1 MAADGHIN
9 IDTKI
14 DGSGFQSGLK
24 KLGGMA
30 SKTLSAM
37 TKLIGGAA
45 TALGGAAVAG
55 VKYNAQME
63 QYITSFGTMLGGAE
77 KAQSLVSQLKK
88 YAAETPFE
96 FSDLAKGA
104 QTLLSFGV
112 ASKDVMGTLKM
123 LGDISQ
129 GNTEKFN
136 SLALVF
142 GQVSSAGKLSGQD
155 LLQMINAGYNP
166 LNNILPKVNA
176 NMSEWKQKALSAGMT
191 EKAWN
196 KIAAD
201 GKVTMSELR
210 DIMSAG
216 AISIDDV
223 KEAFQDA
230 TSKGGLFYGS
240 MEAQSKT
247 FSGQLSTLKDNVM
260 QFLGD
265 LTNGLENSLK
275 DTALPMVNGWMEQL
289 QKAFSTGGVSGVASA
304 FGNVLAQAVQQ
315 IAQSAP
321 KVIGLATTLIS
332 SFVDGIDKNSMQIS
346 SAGSKLIVSFVQ
358 AIVDTLPK
366 LIDTGTFLIDSI
378 LMGVAESFP
387 KLATEIGQAIP
398 EIVND
403 FVQMLP
409 ALVYVGMQFITYL
422 LEGLADSMPDLIE
435 GASNMVYRLVRVI
448 IANAPQLAQAA
459 VKLAAAFYTSLMQQN
474 PPAGIALTL
483 FGAFKGLSGTA
494 KMFSGVADGI
504 EKISKAGSLL
514 DRIKSPIDMIMGSA
528 GKMSGVF
535 STITSGLST
544 GFHLAGS
551 ALSSFF
557 SVLAANP
564 IILIIAAVAALVA
577 GIVILWNTNEGFRN
591 AVIGAWN
598 AIASTAQNVF
608 GAIAGFFTNTL
619 PAAWNSVVSFF
630 NEIPAWWIGLWTQ
643 VGQFFTNIWNSII
656 GFFTTTIPAW
666 IASIGQWFQQ
676 LPYNLGFLLGQ
687 AVKAVMNFGVS
698 VWNWITNTLPQII
711 QGIIQWFQQLPGRIW
726 AFLVQ
731 IVTNIGTW
739 GSNMWNYLSVQIPKI
754 INGIGTWFSQLPGKI
769 WTWLLNTIAKI
780 GQWGSNMW
788 NAATSAA
795 SRTISAV
802 GNWFSQLPG
811 RIWNFLTQVI
821 KNIGSWGS
829 SLWNTATSAVSNVV
843 KGIIQWFQRLPGNML
858 NIGRNIITGI
868 WNGITSGASW
878 LWGKIKGF
886 CNDFIQGFKDG
897 LGIHSPS
904 KLFADEVG
912 KFVPPGI
919 SIGVDK
925 AMPGT
930 IASLRAQISEMM
942 AQAREAIAAEQA
954 RVSASFGASVQY
966 QVALAGGYAT
976 TDDGSVETPKFV
988 VENHISMNDREFA
1001 VAAGPAIAKQLGFEG

>member
-24 KLGGMA
+24 KLGDMA
-30 SKTLSAM
+30 SKTLGAM

-96 FSDLAKGA
+96 FSDLAKGT

-112 ASKDVMGTLKM
+112 ASKDVMDTLKM

-289 QKAFSTGGVSGVASA
+289 QKAFSTGGVSGVVSA
-304 FGNVLAQAVQQ
+304 FGNVLAQAATTIAQKAPDIINLGVSLIQSFVSGLEQNSTQ
-315 IAQSAP
+315 IANAAYSIISA
-321 KVIGLATTLIS
+321 L
-332 SFVDGIDKNSMQIS
+332 VDGIIS
-346 SAGSKLIVSFVQ
+346 L
-358 AIVDTLPK
+358 
-366 LIDTGTFLIDSI
+366 
-378 LMGVAESFP
+378 
-387 KLATEIGQAIP
+387 
-398 EIVND
+398 
-403 FVQMLP
+403 LP
-409 ALVYVGMQFITYL
+409 ALGNLALKLILAISQN
-422 LEGLADSMPDLIE
+422 LADHADQIVSGATQLVSMLVNGLIQ
-435 GASNMVYRLVRVI
+435 A
-448 IANAPQLAQAA
+448 APQLAQAA
-459 VKLAAAFYTSLMQQN
+459 VKLAAAFYSSLMQQN

-483 FGAFKGLSGTA
+483 LGAFKGLEGVSGIFDKVA
-494 KMFSGVADGI
+494 SGM
-504 EKISKAGSLL
+504 ETISKAGGLIG
-514 DRIKSPIDMIMGSA
+514 RIKDPIETIAKSAGTMGSIFA
-528 GKMSGVF
+528 EASSGIA
-535 STITSGLST
+535 SGIKLIGSGLSSV
-544 GFHLAGS
+544 F
-551 ALSSFF
+551 SF
-557 SVLAANP
+557 LAANP
-564 IILIIAAVAALVA
+564 IVLIIAGVVALVA
-577 GIVILWNTNEGFRN
+577 AIVTLWNTNEGFRN
-591 AVIGAWN
+591 AIIGAWN
-598 AIASTAQNVF
+598 AI
-608 GAIAGFFTNTL
+608 
-619 PAAWNSVVSFF
+619 VSFF
-630 NEIPAWWIGLWTQ
+630 SSIPEWWNGIWTQ
-643 VGQFFTNIWNSII
+643 VGQFFTNVWNSII
-656 GFFTTTIPAW
+656 GFFTQTIPSW
-666 IASIGQWFQQ
+666 INSIIQWFQQ
-676 LPYNLGFLLGQ
+676 LPYNIGLALGT
-687 AVKAVMNFGVS
+687 AVKAVMDFGVS

-726 AFLVQ
+726 TFLTQV
-731 IVTNIGTW
+731 VTSIGNW
-739 GSNMWNYLSVQIPKI
+739 GSNMWSYLSAEIPKI
-754 INGIGTWFSQLPGKI
+754 ITGI
-769 WTWLLNTIAKI
+769 
-780 GQWGSNMW
+780 
-788 NAATSAA
+788 
-795 SRTISAV
+795 

-811 RIWNFLTQVI
+811 RIWNFLTQVV

-843 KGIIQWFQRLPGNML
+843 KGIIQWFQQLPGNML

-868 WNGITSGASW
+868 WNGIKNGASW

-886 CNDFIQGFKDG
+886 CNDFIQGFKSG

-976 TDDGSVETPKFV
+976 TDDGNIKTPKFV

>member
-9 IDTKI
+9 FDTKI
-14 DGSGFQSGLK
+14 DGSGFHSGLK
-24 KLGGMA
+24 KLGDMA
-30 SKTLSAM
+30 SKTLGAM

-45 TALGGAAVAG
+45 TAIGGAAVAG
-55 VKYNAQME
+55 IKYNAQME
-63 QYITSFGTMLGGAE
+63 QYITSFGTMLGSAE

-289 QKAFSTGGVSGVASA
+289 QKAFSTGGVSGVVSA
-304 FGNVLAQAVQQ
+304 FGNVLAQAATTIAQKAPDIINLGVSLIQSFVSGLEQNSTQ
-315 IAQSAP
+315 IANAAYSIISA
-321 KVIGLATTLIS
+321 L
-332 SFVDGIDKNSMQIS
+332 VDGIIS
-346 SAGSKLIVSFVQ
+346 LLPVLGNLALKLIF
-358 AIVDTLPK
+358 AI
-366 LIDTGTFLIDSI
+366 S
-378 LMGVAESFP
+378 
-387 KLATEIGQAIP
+387 Q
-398 EIVND
+398 N
-403 FVQMLP
+403 
-409 ALVYVGMQFITYL
+409 
-422 LEGLADSMPDLIE
+422 LADHADQIVSGATQLVSMLVNGLIQ
-435 GASNMVYRLVRVI
+435 A
-448 IANAPQLAQAA
+448 APQLAQAA
-459 VKLAAAFYTSLMQQN
+459 AKLAAAFYSSLMQQN

-483 FGAFKGLSGTA
+483 LGAFKGLEGVSGIFDRVA
-494 KMFSGVADGI
+494 SGM
-504 EKISKAGSLL
+504 ETISKAGSLIG
-514 DRIKSPIDMIMGSA
+514 RIKDPIETIAKSTETMGSIFSKA
-528 GKMSGVF
+528 SSGIV
-535 STITSGLST
+535 SGIKLIGSGLSSV
-544 GFHLAGS
+544 F
-551 ALSSFF
+551 SF
-557 SVLAANP
+557 LAANP
-564 IILIIAAVAALVA
+564 IVLVIAGVVALVA
-577 GIVILWNTNEGFRN
+577 AIVTLWNTNEGFRN
-591 AVIGAWN
+591 AIIGAWD
-598 AIASTAQNVF
+598 AI
-608 GAIAGFFTNTL
+608 
-619 PAAWNSVVSFF
+619 VSFF
-630 NEIPAWWIGLWTQ
+630 SSIPEWWVGLWTQ
-643 VGQFFTNIWNSII
+643 VGQFFTNVWNSII
-656 GFFTTTIPAW
+656 GFFAQTIPSW
-666 IASIGQWFQQ
+666 INSIIQWFQQ
-676 LPYNLGFLLGQ
+676 IPYNLGFLLGQ
-687 AVKAVMNFGVS
+687 AVKAVMDFGVS

-726 AFLVQ
+726 TFLAQV
-731 IVTNIGTW
+731 VTSIGNW
-739 GSNMWNYLSVQIPKI
+739 GSNMWNYLSAEIPKI
-754 INGIGTWFSQLPGKI
+754 ITGI
-769 WTWLLNTIAKI
+769 
-780 GQWGSNMW
+780 
-788 NAATSAA
+788 
-795 SRTISAV
+795 

-811 RIWNFLTQVI
+811 RIWNFLTQVV

-843 KGIIQWFQRLPGNML
+843 KGIIQWFQQLPGNML

-878 LWGKIKGF
+878 LWGKITGF
-886 CNDFIQGFKDG
+886 CNDFIQGFKSG

-919 SIGVDK
+919 SIGIDK

-942 AQAREAIAAEQA
+942 AQAREAIVAEQA

-976 TDDGSVETPKFV
+976 TDDGSVATPKFV

>member
-14 DGSGFQSGLK
+14 DGSGFQAGLK

-30 SKTLSAM
+30 SQTLGVM
-37 TKLIGGAA
+37 TKLIGGAGA
-45 TALGGAAVAG
+45 ALGGAAVAG

-63 QYITSFGTMLGGAE
+63 QYVTSFGTMLGGAS
-77 KAQSLVSQLKK
+77 KAQGLISQLKK
-88 YAAETPFE
+88 YAADTPFE
-96 FSDLAKGA
+96 FSDLAKGT
-104 QTLLSFGV
+104 QTLLAFGTS
-112 ASKDVMGTLKM
+112 AQDVMPDLKM
-123 LGDISQ
+123 LGDVSQ
-129 GNTEKFN
+129 GNKERFDALT
-136 SLALVF
+136 LAF
-142 GQVSSAGKLSGQD
+142 AQVGSAGKMQGQD
-155 LLQMINAGYNP
+155 LLQFVNAGFNP
-166 LNNILPKVNA
+166 LNEMAKK
-176 NMSEWKQKALSAGMT
+176 S
-191 EKAWN
+191 
-196 KIAAD
+196 
-201 GKVTMSELR
+201 GKSMAELR
-210 DIMSAG
+210 DEMQKG
-216 AISIDDV
+216 KISSQDV
-223 KEAFQDA
+223 ADAFKSA
-230 TSKGGLFYGS
+230 TSKGGQFYGA

-247 FSGQLSTLKDNVM
+247 FSGQLSTLKDNVS
-260 QFLGD
+260 QFLGE
-265 LTNGLENSLK
+265 LTNGLESSLK

-289 QKAFSTGGVSGVASA
+289 QKAFSTGGVNGVVGA

-321 KVIGLATTLIS
+321 KVIGLATTLIN
-332 SFVDGIDKNSMQIS
+332 SFIDGIQQNSMQIS
-346 SAGSKLIVSFVQ
+346 SAGAKLIVSFAQ

-366 LIDTGTFLIDSI
+366 LIETGTFLIDSI
-378 LMGVAESFP
+378 LMGVAKSFP
-387 KLATEIGQAIP
+387 KLATEIWQAIP

-409 ALVYVGMQFITYL
+409 TLVYVGMQFMTYL

-435 GASNMVYRLVRVI
+435 GASNMVDRLVRVI

-494 KMFSGVADGI
+494 KIFSGVADGL

-514 DRIKSPIDMIMGSA
+514 DKISGPIETIVGSA
-528 GKMSGVF
+528 GRMQTVF
-535 STITSGLST
+535 AKVTSGLDV
-544 GFHLAGS
+544 GFHMAGS

-564 IILIIAAVAALVA
+564 VILIVAAVAALVA

-630 NEIPAWWIGLWTQ
+630 NGIPAWWVGLWTQ
-643 VGQFFTNIWNSII
+643 VGQFFTDIWNSII

-676 LPYNLGFLLGQ
+676 LPYNLGLILGM
-687 AVKAVMNFGVS
+687 AVAAVMNFGVS
-698 VWNWITNTLPQII
+698 VWNWITVTLPQII
-711 QGIIQWFQQLPGRIW
+711 NGIVQWFQQLPGRIWLFLVQIVTNIATWGANVWTSATTWVSNTVNAIIQWFQQLPGRIW
-726 AFLVQ
+726 TFLVQ
-731 IVTNIGTW
+731 VVTNIGNW
-739 GSNMWNYLSVQIPKI
+739 GSNMWNYLSAEIPKI
-754 INGIGTWFSQLPGKI
+754 ISGI
-769 WTWLLNTIAKI
+769 
-780 GQWGSNMW
+780 
-788 NAATSAA
+788 
-795 SRTISAV
+795 
-802 GNWFSQLPG
+802 GNWFAQLPG
-811 RIWNFLTQVI
+811 RVWNFLLQVI
-821 KNIGSWGS
+821 RNVASWGS
-829 SLWNTATSAVSNVV
+829 SMWSTATQAASNVV
-843 KGIIQWFQRLPGNML
+843 KGVVSFFSNLPGNML
-858 NIGRNIITGI
+858 NIGKNIIFGI

-878 LWGKIKGF
+878 LWGKVTGF
-886 CNDFIQGFKDG
+886 CNDFVNGFKKG

-919 SIGVDK
+919 SVGMDK

-930 IASLRAQISEMM
+930 IANMRAQISSMM
-942 AQAREAIAAEQA
+942 EQARAAISAEQA
-954 RVSASFGASVQY
+954 RVGASFGASVQY
-966 QVALAGGYAT
+966 QVAMAGGYGDAAT
-976 TDDGSVETPKFV
+976 PAYAGP
-988 VENHISMNDREFA
+988 SMVKTQINIDSRE
-1001 VAAGPAIAKQLGFEG
+1001 VATVIGPAISEQNGWEEDN